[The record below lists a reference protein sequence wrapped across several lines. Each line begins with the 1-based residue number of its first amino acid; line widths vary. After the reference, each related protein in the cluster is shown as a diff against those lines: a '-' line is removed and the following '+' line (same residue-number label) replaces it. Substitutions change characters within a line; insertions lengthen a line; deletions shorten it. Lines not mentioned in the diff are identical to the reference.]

1 MKKILAVLLVL
12 CTLFLSGC
20 GMFKDVIGGM
30 GEATDLVEE
39 FCIALSEDDFDTAK
53 DCLHPDFTPS
63 HDNLSDYI
71 LQLEQKLNINFSNG
85 VKFKRRTGIESTY
98 YDSEYGGSVH
108 KIEYKI
114 VVGSVD
120 TQFFF
125 VVVKN
130 NNGYGLY
137 SFKIEK

>member
-1 MKKILAVLLVL
+1 MKKLLAVLLVL

-20 GMFKDVIGGM
+20 GMFEFMGGV
-30 GEATDLVEE
+30 GDATDLVKE
-39 FCIALSEDDFDTAK
+39 FCVALSEDDFDTAK
-53 DCLHPDFTPS
+53 DCLHPDSTPS
-63 HDNLSDYI
+63 KDNLSDYI
-71 LQLEQKLNINFSNG
+71 LQLEQNLNINFSNG

-98 YDSEYGGSVH
+98 YDSEYRGSVH
-108 KIEYKI
+108 KIDYQI
-114 VVGSVD
+114 LIGSVN

-125 VVVKN
+125 IVVKN